1 MIPVIDKLKK
11 KLNMEDVDIK
21 VLIQIYLNTNSF

>member
-1 MIPVIDKLKK
+1 MYSNKSKK
-11 KLNMEDVDIK
+11 KLNAKDIDIK

>member
-1 MIPVIDKLKK
+1 MCSNISKK
-11 KLNMEDVDIK
+11 KLNTKDIDIK